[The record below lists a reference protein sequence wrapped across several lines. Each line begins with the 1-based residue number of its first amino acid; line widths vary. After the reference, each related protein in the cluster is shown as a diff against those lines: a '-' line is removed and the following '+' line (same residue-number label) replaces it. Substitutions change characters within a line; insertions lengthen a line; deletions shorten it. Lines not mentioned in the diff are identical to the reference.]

1 MDAAAPARRVPARAI
16 VLLGMLRTLD
26 RYLIRESLGPFALSL
41 AVFTFILAVRP
52 MLEQAGQL
60 LAKGVAVP
68 TVGFLLLTLL
78 PQALGVTIPMAFL
91 AGILMALGRL
101 SGDREA
107 VALLACGV
115 SPLRLLR
122 PVVVLAILVAGL
134 DLYVMV
140 RTVPDANQTFRETTY
155 HLLSQQTDADVKPGL
170 FYEGFPGKVLYVQ
183 ASRPGGGWSGVFLAD
198 TTRPG
203 RPVVTLAQQGQ
214 LVLNDARR
222 EADLW
227 LYDAYQYVPGNQPAT
242 RVYDTTQS
250 RSVRYSIPAESVFG
264 SGVID
269 RGLPEMTIAD
279 LQHFIAEDRRT
290 GGTARGAVL
299 YLQQKFS
306 FPVAC
311 VVFALLGVAL
321 GLHTRREGK
330 LAGITMGLV
339 VIAFYYG
346 LLELAEAWTKGD
358 MLAPVWARW
367 IPNIVLGALGILALW
382 WRARAG
388 ASDQGLALPA
398 WTDRIVRRTARPPA
412 GPGQPAVAVV
422 VRVPR
427 LALPRPRLLDLYVAG
442 RYLRVTALAFF
453 GFLVLYYI
461 GTVVDLSQY
470 VFKGQVTGE
479 LLARYLW
486 YSTPQFVAYAIPIA
500 TLVAVLGTI
509 GGLTRTS
516 ELTVIRAC
524 GVSLYRVAVPLLALA
539 LVWSGLLFMLGE
551 RMLAEAN
558 RQAQALNDTIRGR
571 APHTTDIANRN
582 WLAGTDGRLYYYA
595 VFDARRRTL
604 FDLSVFQTTT
614 GPYRLA
620 GHTYASRALAPATAQ
635 AHADPRV
642 LTPWRA
648 SDGWVQRFAREGH
661 VTRQAFTEEPID
673 LPPPSSFRGAQV
685 DADLMT
691 FGELRD
697 YIKRLGAS
705 GFSVA
710 DQRVHLHSK
719 IAFPLVTVVMT
730 LLAVPFGVT
739 TGRRGALYGIGLAI
753 ALAVAYWLSAYFFVA
768 LGSAALLPAPLA
780 AWAANILFTAA
791 AIYLVLTVRT

>member
-1 MDAAAPARRVPARAI
+1 M
-16 VLLGMLRTLD
+16 RTLD

-60 LAKGVAVP
+60 LAKGVALP

-91 AGILMALGRL
+91 SGILMALGRL

-115 SPLRLLR
+115 SPLRLFR
-122 PVVVLAILVAGL
+122 PIAVLAVIVAGL

-155 HLLSQQTDADVKPGL
+155 HLLSQQTDADIKPGL

-198 TTRPG
+198 TTQPG

-214 LVLNDARR
+214 LVLDDAERR
-222 EADLW
+222 ADLW
-227 LYDAYQYVPGNQPAT
+227 LYDAYQYVPGSDPAA
-242 RVYDTTQS
+242 RVYDTSQS

-279 LQHFIAEDRRT
+279 LQRFIAEDRSH

-311 VVFALLGVAL
+311 LVFALLGVAL

-330 LAGITMGLV
+330 LAGITLGLV
-339 VIAFYYG
+339 VITAYYG

-358 MLAPVWARW
+358 LLAPIWARW
-367 IPNIVLGALGILALW
+367 IPNIVLGAAGILALW
-382 WRARAG
+382 WRARSG
-388 ASDQGLALPA
+388 ASDRGLMLPGWVSRAWRSSRPASSPPGGGPRVAL
-398 WTDRIVRRTARPPA
+398 
-412 GPGQPAVAVV
+412 V

-427 LALPRPRLLDLYVAG
+427 LALPRPRLLDLYVAA
-442 RYLRVTALAFF
+442 RYLRMTALAFF

-470 VFKGQVTGE
+470 VFKGQVTAS
-479 LLARYLW
+479 LMVRYLW
-486 YSTPQFVAYAIPIA
+486 YSTPQFIAYAIPIA

-516 ELTVIRAC
+516 ELTVMRAC
-524 GVSLYRVAVPLLALA
+524 GISLYRAAVPLLALA
-539 LVWSGLLFMLGE
+539 LVWSALLFMLGE

-558 RQAQALNDTIRGR
+558 RQAEALNDTIRGH

-582 WLAGTDGRLYYYA
+582 WLAGAGGRLYYYA
-595 VFDARRRTL
+595 VFDPRSRTL
-604 FDLSVFQTTT
+604 FDLSVFETVTR
-614 GPYRLA
+614 PYRLI
-620 GHTYASRALAPATAQ
+620 GHTYASRAIAPAAL
-635 AHADPRV
+635 PRAGSGA
-642 LTPWRA
+642 LTPWQA
-648 SDGWVQRFAREGH
+648 DNGWVQRFAQSGQ
-661 VTRQAFTEEPID
+661 VTRLAFAREPLE
-673 LPPPSSFRGAQV
+673 LPPPASFRGAQV
-685 DADLMT
+685 DADMMT

-697 YIKRLGAS
+697 YIRRLGAS

-710 DQRVHLHSK
+710 EQRVQLHGK

-753 ALAVAYWLSAYFFVA
+753 ALAVAYWLFAYFFVA
-768 LGSAALLPAPLA
+768 LGTAALLPAPLA
-780 AWAANILFTAA
+780 AWAANILFLAVA
-791 AIYLVLTVRT
+791 LYLVLTVRT